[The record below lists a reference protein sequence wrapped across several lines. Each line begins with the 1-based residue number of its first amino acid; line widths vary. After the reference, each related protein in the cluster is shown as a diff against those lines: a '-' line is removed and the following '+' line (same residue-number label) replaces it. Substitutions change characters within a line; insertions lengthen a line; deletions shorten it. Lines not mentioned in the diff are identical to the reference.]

1 MKSIKLTIGLAV
13 LMLAG
18 ISQAQTTD
26 TNFISFTNVT
36 VEAWTGYRYAGDSGD
51 STATLGAMAKL
62 YDFNLGKLQQ
72 VTLGAGVDL
81 DVATTKTTINDL
93 SGRIYLVKDVG
104 LTEFNAFVGAGYLFS
119 EERIFTDFGAGVKYN
134 LYQTKNWSAFIGT
147 DITFRLRSKT
157 LLEYLPGI
165 QTGIAF

>member
-1 MKSIKLTIGLAV
+1 MNTITKLLLAAIV
-13 LMLAG
+13 CCG
-18 ISQAQTTD
+18 ITTAQAD
-26 TNFISFTNVT
+26 ETNYLSFTNVT
-36 VEAWTGYRYAGDSGD
+36 VEGWTGYRYAGDSGD

-104 LTEFNAFVGAGYLFS
+104 LTEFDAFVGLGYLFS
-119 EERIFTDFGAGVKYN
+119 ETRTFTDFGAGVKYN

-147 DITFRLRSKT
+147 DITFQLRSKT